1 MPAALPQPLEC
12 LVPGDPAA
20 QRDLDALAPE
30 LYREL
35 RRLAAGAMARER
47 RHHTLQPTALVH
59 EAYLR
64 LVGGKPL
71 DLSDRRRFLAL
82 AGRVMRQVLVDHAR
96 GKRRVKR
103 GSGAT
108 LVPLTEAGAPDE
120 GLGVDVLALDQ
131 VLTRLEQLDPRQVR
145 IVELRFWAGLEVE
158 EVAEVLELSTA
169 TVKRETRM
177 ARAWLKKEL
186 EGAPGARV

>member
-1 MPAALPQPLEC
+1 LPR
-12 LVPGDPAA
+12 DPAA

-35 RRLAAGAMARER
+35 KRLAARAMGRER

-64 LVGGKPL
+64 LVEGKPL
-71 DLSDRRRFLAL
+71 DLSDRPRFLAI

-96 GKRRVKR
+96 GKGRAKR
-103 GSGAT
+103 GAGVT
-108 LVPLTEAGAPDE
+108 LVPLTEAGAPGE

-131 VLTRLEQLDPRQVR
+131 VLTRLEQLDPLQVR

-158 EVAEVLELSTA
+158 EVAAVLEMSTA

-177 ARAWLKKEL
+177 ARAWLKREL
-186 EGAPGARV
+186 RGTTGVDA